1 MAEGRPMGRRLNK
14 GGWPAHLGADP
25 HPFPSPLPADGPPR
39 MALTSCILRDR
50 MICMARVTMLLCL
63 AIGITLIPRAAQAD
77 PRTSYLADQ
86 LKSNDDYRVRTQAAL
101 ALGASGDDSAVKPLC
116 DALGDSNLSVKVA
129 AAAALGKLAKPA
141 GLPCL
146 ESAGKRESA
155 PSVKSQIEKSV
166 ASLRGGSS
174 GAAGSA
180 PPPPDAKTK
189 VYVAIQVTNK
199 TTRGAAD
206 VDALIRAA
214 MQEKLL
220 AKPGY
225 AVAPKSETPAQGG
238 PIVKSKKLKGFF
250 LIATVEPPIYDS
262 GNLSQTVRISM
273 WSYPD
278 KALQGEFAPK
288 LTQSGTPKSDPS
300 SEEALMKMCV
310 ENAIESFQKVVAS
323 L

>member
-1 MAEGRPMGRRLNK
+1 MMFA
-14 GGWPAHLGADP
+14 
-25 HPFPSPLPADGPPR
+25 
-39 MALTSCILRDR
+39 SCILRDR
-50 MICMARVTMLLCL
+50 MIRTARVTMLLWL
-63 AIGITLIPRAAQAD
+63 AIGITLIPRAVKAD

-86 LKSNDDYRVRTQAAL
+86 LKSSDDYRVRTQAAL
-101 ALGASGDDSAVKPLC
+101 ALGASGDDAAVKPLC
-116 DALGDSNLSVKVA
+116 DAIGDSNPSVKVA
-129 AAAALGKLAKPA
+129 AAAALGKLGKPA

-146 ESAGKRESA
+146 QSAGKRESA
-155 PSVKSQIEKSV
+155 PSVKSQIEKSI
-166 ASLRGGSS
+166 ASLQAGGSG
-174 GAAGSA
+174 GAT

-199 TTRGAAD
+199 TSRKAAD

-225 AVAPKSETPAQGG
+225 AVAPKSETPTQGG

-250 LIATVEPPIYDS
+250 LIATVETPVYAG

-273 WSYPD
+273 WTYPD

-288 LTQSGTPKSDPS
+288 LTQSGTPKTDTQ
-300 SEEALMKMCV
+300 SEDELMKLCV

>member
-1 MAEGRPMGRRLNK
+1 MMFA
-14 GGWPAHLGADP
+14 
-25 HPFPSPLPADGPPR
+25 
-39 MALTSCILRDR
+39 SCILRDR
-50 MICMARVTMLLCL
+50 MIRTARVTMLLWL

-86 LKSNDDYRVRTQAAL
+86 LKSNDDFRVRTQAAL
-101 ALGASGDDSAVKPLC
+101 ALGASGDDAAVKPLC
-116 DALGDSNLSVKVA
+116 DAIVDSNLAVKVA
-129 AAAALGKLAKPA
+129 AAAALGKLGKPA

-146 ESAGKRESA
+146 QSAGKRESA
-155 PSVKSQIEKSV
+155 PSVKAQIEKSI
-166 ASLRGGSS
+166 ASLQAGGSG
-174 GAAGSA
+174 GATT

-199 TTRGAAD
+199 TSRGAAD

-214 MQEKLL
+214 MQQKLL

-225 AVAPKSETPAQGG
+225 AVAPKSETPTQGG

-250 LIATVEPPIYDS
+250 LIATVEAPIYAG

-273 WSYPD
+273 WTYPD

-288 LTQSGTPKSDPS
+288 LTQSGTPKTDPQ
-300 SEEALMKMCV
+300 SEDELMKLCV

>member
-1 MAEGRPMGRRLNK
+1 
-14 GGWPAHLGADP
+14 
-25 HPFPSPLPADGPPR
+25 
-39 MALTSCILRDR
+39 
-50 MICMARVTMLLCL
+50 MIRMARVTTLLCL

-86 LKSNDDYRVRTQAAL
+86 LKTNDDYRVRTQAAL
-101 ALGASGDDSAVKPLC
+101 ALGASGDDASVKPLC
-116 DALGDSNLSVKVA
+116 DALGDSNASVKVA
-129 AAAALGKLAKPA
+129 AAAALGKLGKPA

-146 ESAGKRESA
+146 ESASKRESA
-155 PSVKSQIEKSV
+155 LSVKTQIEKSV
-166 ASLRGGSS
+166 ASLRSAGAS
-174 GAAGSA
+174 GAGGAL
-180 PPPPDAKTK
+180 PPLPDAKTK

-199 TTRGAAD
+199 TSRGASD

-225 AVAPKSETPAQGG
+225 AVAPKTETPAQGG

-250 LIATVEPPIYDS
+250 LIATVEAPIYAG
-262 GNLSQTVRISM
+262 GNLSQTVRVSM

-288 LTQSGTPKSDPS
+288 LTQSGTPKTDVQ
-300 SEEALMKMCV
+300 SENELMKLCV
-310 ENAIESFQKVVAS
+310 DNAIESFQKVVAS

>member
-1 MAEGRPMGRRLNK
+1 MMFA
-14 GGWPAHLGADP
+14 
-25 HPFPSPLPADGPPR
+25 
-39 MALTSCILRDR
+39 SCILRDR
-50 MICMARVTMLLCL
+50 MIRTARVTMLLWL
-63 AIGITLIPRAAQAD
+63 AIGITLIPRAVQAD

-101 ALGASGDDSAVKPLC
+101 ALGASGDDAAVKPLC
-116 DALGDSNLSVKVA
+116 DALVDSNVSVKVA
-129 AAAALGKLAKPA
+129 AAAALGKLSKPA

-146 ESAGKRESA
+146 QSAAKRESA

-166 ASLRGGSS
+166 ASLQAGGS
-174 GAAGSA
+174 GAGGGAT

-199 TTRGAAD
+199 TSRGAAD

-214 MQEKLL
+214 MQDKLL
-220 AKPGY
+220 TKPGY
-225 AVAPKSETPAQGG
+225 AVAPKSETPTQGG

-250 LIATVEPPIYDS
+250 LIATVEAPVYAG
-262 GNLSQTVRISM
+262 GNLSQTVRVSM
-273 WSYPD
+273 WTYPD

-288 LTQSGTPKSDPS
+288 LTQSGTPKTDAQ
-300 SEEALMKMCV
+300 SEDVLMKMCV

>member
-1 MAEGRPMGRRLNK
+1 M
-14 GGWPAHLGADP
+14 
-25 HPFPSPLPADGPPR
+25 
-39 MALTSCILRDR
+39 LRT
-50 MICMARVTMLLCL
+50 ARVTTLVCF

-77 PRTSYLADQ
+77 PRTSYLTDQ

-101 ALGASGDDSAVKPLC
+101 ALGASGDNAAVKPLC
-116 DALGDSNLSVKVA
+116 DALGDSNASVKVA
-129 AAAALGKLAKPA
+129 AAAALGKLGKPA

-146 ESAGKRESA
+146 ESALKRESA
-155 PSVKSQIEKSV
+155 LSVKTQIEKSV
-166 ASLRGGSS
+166 TALRSGGSS
-174 GAAGSA
+174 AGGAPA
-180 PPPPDAKTK
+180 PPLPDAKTK

-199 TTRGAAD
+199 TSRGAGE
-206 VDALIRAA
+206 VDALIRSA

-220 AKPGY
+220 AKPGF

-250 LIATVEPPIYDS
+250 LIATVEAPIYEG

-273 WSYPD
+273 WSYPE

-288 LTQSGTPKSDPS
+288 LTQSGTPKKDVE
-300 SEEALMKMCV
+300 SEDALMKLCV

>member
-1 MAEGRPMGRRLNK
+1 MI
-14 GGWPAHLGADP
+14 
-25 HPFPSPLPADGPPR
+25 R
-39 MALTSCILRDR
+39 MP
-50 MICMARVTMLLCL
+50 RVTVLLCL
-63 AIGITLIPRAAQAD
+63 AIAFTLIPRAVRAD

-101 ALGASGDDSAVKPLC
+101 ALGASGDDAAVQPLC
-116 DALGDSNLSVKVA
+116 DALGDSNPSVKVA

-141 GLPCL
+141 GVPCL
-146 ESAGKRESA
+146 QSASKRESTA
-155 PSVKSQIEKSV
+155 SVKSQIDKSI
-166 ASLRGGSS
+166 ASLQGGGSS
-174 GAAGSA
+174 GSGAAA
-180 PPPPDAKTK
+180 PPPPDARTR

-199 TTRGAAD
+199 TSRGASD

-214 MQEKLL
+214 MQDKLL
-220 AKPGY
+220 AKAGY

-250 LIATVEPPIYDS
+250 LIATVEAPIYEG

-273 WSYPD
+273 WSYPE

-288 LTQSGTPKSDPS
+288 LTQSGTPKKDVE
-300 SEEALMKMCV
+300 SEDALMKLCV

>member
-1 MAEGRPMGRRLNK
+1 MMFA
-14 GGWPAHLGADP
+14 
-25 HPFPSPLPADGPPR
+25 
-39 MALTSCILRDR
+39 SCILRSR
-50 MICMARVTMLLCL
+50 MSRTARATMLLWL
-63 AIGITLIPRAAQAD
+63 AIGITLIPRAGQAD
-77 PRTSYLADQ
+77 PRTSYLSDQ

-101 ALGASGDDSAVKPLC
+101 ALGASGDDAAVKPLC
-116 DALGDSNLSVKVA
+116 EALADSNVSVKVA
-129 AAAALGKLAKPA
+129 AAAALGKLGKPA

-146 ESAGKRESA
+146 QSAGKRESA

-166 ASLRGGSS
+166 ASLQAGGSS
-174 GAAGSA
+174 AGGGSA

-199 TTRGAAD
+199 TSRGASD

-214 MQEKLL
+214 MQEKPR

-225 AVAPKSETPAQGG
+225 AVAPKSETPTQGG

-250 LIATVEPPIYDS
+250 LIATVEAPVYAG

-273 WSYPD
+273 WTYPD

-288 LTQSGTPKSDPS
+288 LTQSGTPKTDTQ
-300 SEEALMKMCV
+300 SEDVLMKMCV